1 MLTGLEHVRDG
12 QVDHGEA
19 GLVQQLK
26 LKQEGGQVASGGGV
40 EVQAGAGQ
48 EQHGGEL
55 GVYRD
60 YVLEVGHEDSFL
72 DHGDAEAGSEVRL
85 G

>member
-26 LKQEGGQVASGGGV
+26 LKQEGGQVAGGEGV
-40 EVQAGAGQ
+40 EVQAGVGQ
-48 EQHGGEL
+48 EQQ
-55 GVYRD
+55 
-60 YVLEVGHEDSFL
+60 
-72 DHGDAEAGSEVRL
+72 EVRVERPHSGL
-85 G
+85 L

>member
-26 LKQEGGQVASGGGV
+26 LKQEGGQVVGGEG
-40 EVQAGAGQ
+40 EEAQAGVGQ
-48 EQHGGEL
+48 EQQEGRVDRPHSGEL
-55 GVYRD
+55 
-60 YVLEVGHEDSFL
+60 
-72 DHGDAEAGSEVRL
+72 
-85 G
+85 